1 LQKQAVLCI
10 LSIEQLIVHT
20 DRQGDVYTMEWKKLL
35 LAFDKDRDGD
45 DEGDPYG
52 RDDDEE

>member
-1 LQKQAVLCI
+1 
-10 LSIEQLIVHT
+10 
-20 DRQGDVYTMEWKKLL
+20 MELTKFL

-45 DEGDPYG
+45 DDDEPLG

>member
-1 LQKQAVLCI
+1 
-10 LSIEQLIVHT
+10 
-20 DRQGDVYTMEWKKLL
+20 MKLTKFL

-45 DEGDPYG
+45 EEGDPYG

>member
-1 LQKQAVLCI
+1 MKL
-10 LSIEQLIVHT
+10 
-20 DRQGDVYTMEWKKLL
+20 KKFL

-45 DEGDPYG
+45 DEGGGDSCG